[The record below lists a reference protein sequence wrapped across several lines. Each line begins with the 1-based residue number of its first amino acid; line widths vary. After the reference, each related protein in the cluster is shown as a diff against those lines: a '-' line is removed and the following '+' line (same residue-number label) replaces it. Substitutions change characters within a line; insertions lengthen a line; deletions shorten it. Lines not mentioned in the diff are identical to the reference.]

1 MNVIERLISKKEE
14 LEERL
19 SNLWQGG
26 GSQRKETLE
35 YRIKK
40 IDELI
45 SAYQT
50 TSTPIFNLSEAEKIL
65 NQQVGFV
72 EQKNKLLEIL
82 ETEEFRKLKSIQKT
96 PSVLC
101 FVGPTGTGKT
111 TFSQILAQVL
121 KKKFFSISLGGLS
134 NTSDLMGTSENSSGT
149 EIGQLTKSLIE
160 AKSSDPV
167 ILLDEIDKTKPFI
180 HDFLIK
186 ILDPEQNQEV
196 LDYYLDV
203 KIDFSQVTFVVTAN
217 DQDKI
222 PVYLRSR
229 MTIIELPEYNNE
241 EKKEIANKIIQ
252 SFFAQN
258 STLNSKNFEITS
270 EALEKLISKTK
281 EKGVRQLKMA
291 FDDIFD
297 YCILQWS
304 REIKKGGLESKII
317 VCPELID
324 QIIPHDFPNID
335 QEEKKDKPSNNWED
349 KLKELQK
356 SIQNLQEKGKSN
368 EEIWGNFWI
377 ILLVISLMFGL
388 PLALFYIVKKNSDSQ
403 EQQDKQ
409 WA

>member
-1 MNVIERLISKKEE
+1 MSVIERLISKKEE

-72 EQKNKLLEIL
+72 EQKKKLLEIL
-82 ETEEFRKLKSIQKT
+82 ETEEFRKSKNIQKT
-96 PSVLC
+96 PSILC

-186 ILDPEQNQEV
+186 ILDPEQNQEA

-203 KIDFSQVTFVVTAN
+203 KIDFSQVTFMVTAN

-229 MTIIELPEYNNE
+229 MTIIELPEYSGE
-241 EKKEIANKIIQ
+241 QKKEVANKIVQ
-252 SFFAQN
+252 NFFAQN
-258 STLNSKNFEITS
+258 PTLNSKDFEITS
-270 EALEKLISKTK
+270 EALERPWT
-281 EKGVRQLKMA
+281 
-291 FDDIFD
+291 D
-297 YCILQWS
+297 WS
-304 REIKKGGLESKII
+304 DHSAR
-317 VCPELID
+317 
-324 QIIPHDFPNID
+324 F
-335 QEEKKDKPSNNWED
+335 
-349 KLKELQK
+349 
-356 SIQNLQEKGKSN
+356 
-368 EEIWGNFWI
+368 F
-377 ILLVISLMFGL
+377 
-388 PLALFYIVKKNSDSQ
+388 
-403 EQQDKQ
+403 
-409 WA
+409 

>member
-1 MNVIERLISKKEE
+1 MKVIERLISKKEE

-19 SNLWQGG
+19 GNLYHG
-26 GSQRKETLE
+26 GSQRRETLE

-45 SAYQT
+45 STYQT
-50 TSTPIFNLSEAEKIL
+50 IPTPTTFDFSEAEGILSQWVGFTEQKRKIL
-65 NQQVGFV
+65 
-72 EQKNKLLEIL
+72 ETL
-82 ETEEFRKLKSIQKT
+82 ETEEFRKLKNIQRSPSI
-96 PSVLC
+96 LC

-111 TFSQILAQVL
+111 TFGQLLAQVL
-121 KKKFFSISLGGLS
+121 KKKFFSISLEGLS
-134 NTSDLMGTSENSSGT
+134 NVFDLVGASENSSGT
-149 EIGQLTKSLIE
+149 EVGQLTRSLIE
-160 AKSSDPV
+160 SKTPDPV

-180 HDFLIK
+180 HNLLIRV
-186 ILDPEQNQEV
+186 LDPEQNQEV
-196 LDYYLDV
+196 LDNYLDV
-203 KIDFSQVTFVVTAN
+203 KLDFSRVTFVIAAN

-229 MTIIELPEYNNE
+229 MSIVELPEYNNE

-281 EKGVRQLKMA
+281 EKGVRQLKML
-291 FDDIFD
+291 FDDIFN

-304 REIKKGGLESKII
+304 REVKKGELESKII
-317 VCPELID
+317 VCPELVD

-335 QEEKKDKPSNNWED
+335 REEKKDEPSNNLED

-356 SIQNLQEKGKSN
+356 SIQNLQEKRKSN
-368 EEIWGNFWI
+368 EEI
-377 ILLVISLMFGL
+377 
-388 PLALFYIVKKNSDSQ
+388 
-403 EQQDKQ
+403 
-409 WA
+409 